1 VNGNSESVIG
11 SNNKQS
17 DEARTELRA
26 GLEEAKL
33 QEHIN
38 NIESSSKYI
47 KFKQGYDSKLLR
59 LNQNAQSRKIYY
71 RTEIRAN

>member
-1 VNGNSESVIG
+1 VNENSESAIG
-11 SNNKQS
+11 SNNKLS
-17 DEARTELRA
+17 EEARTKLRA

-38 NIESSSKYI
+38 NIESSSEYI
-47 KFKQGYDSKLLR
+47 KFKQGYDSELLR

-71 RTEIRAN
+71 RTEIRVN